1 MLNENGHSFLR
12 SSDVLAG
19 PSHGAQLMTRR
30 TVVRRCAAVIA
41 PAALAVALA
50 SCATG
55 SGAPT
60 ARTDTVSRADITAGV
75 SASGS
80 LSAVGTQN
88 LGFAASG
95 KLTSVRVHVGD
106 RVKAGQVLATVDATA
121 AKAALAQAKG
131 NLHAQQ
137 AGLARLTSAT
147 TVSGAQSAANQ
158 ADTIVA
164 ATKGQVAATADADSA
179 AISRAKTQLNTD
191 EDAKDDASSA
201 LKKAQ
206 SACASATA
214 SAKLLAT
221 AQQQLAD
228 GDSAGAA
235 ATLAQAS
242 GTGSADASAC
252 TAVPTAQAA
261 VAAAK
266 AKVVGDKTAL
276 VAAQQKKK
284 VDAAAGKLSIASA
297 QQSAIAAQNGLDSSS
312 ADRPHSIDQQQALVD
327 SAEAAVRSA
336 QKVVDDTTL
345 KAPSDGTIEVVNG
358 AKGEYVA
365 PSTGTTA
372 QAPGSAAAIPGS
384 AAASSLTGASRPGGT
399 QFMVLSNVKKLQLVL
414 PFEQSDAA
422 QVLPNQ
428 KVSVQVDAVP
438 DAVLDGHVVSIAPSS
453 TANSGAISYY
463 VTVGLD
469 QDDSKLRDGQTAR
482 GTVHTLEKDN
492 VLSVAN
498 AAVHRQGSTTTV
510 VLLAS
515 DGSQQSAPF
524 EAGVV
529 GSDRTEVLSGLT
541 EGQLVVLP
549 SGAS

>member
-1 MLNENGHSFLR
+1 
-12 SSDVLAG
+12 
-19 PSHGAQLMTRR
+19 MTRR
-30 TVVRRCAAVIA
+30 RAASRSAGIVA
-41 PAALAVALA
+41 PVALALALA

-80 LSAVGTQN
+80 LSAVGTEN
-88 LGFAASG
+88 LGFATSG

-106 RVKAGQVLATVDATA
+106 GVKAGQVLATVDATA

-137 AGLARLTSAT
+137 AGLDRLTSST
-147 TVSGAQSAANQ
+147 TVSGAQSTVSQAN
-158 ADTIVA
+158 AIVD
-164 ATKGQVAATADADSA
+164 ATKSQVAATADADAA
-179 AISRAKTQLNTD
+179 AISRARTQLDTD
-191 EDAKDDASSA
+191 SDAKDQATSA
-201 LKKAQ
+201 LKKLQAACKAGQ
-206 SACASATA
+206 SSAGA
-214 SAKLLAT
+214 AAALIQK
-221 AQQQLAD
+221 AQQQLAV
-228 GDSAGAA
+228 GDSAGASV
-235 ATLAQAS
+235 TLAQV
-242 GTGSADASAC
+242 GGSAGSGDTSAC
-252 TAVPTAQAA
+252 TEVATAQMA
-261 VAAAK
+261 VATAK

-284 VDAAAGKLSIASA
+284 VDAAAGKLSVASA
-297 QQSAIAAQNGLDSSS
+297 EQAAVAAQNGLDASS

-336 QKVVDDTTL
+336 QKVVDDTVL

-358 AKGEYVA
+358 VKGEYVS

-384 AAASSLTGASRPGGT
+384 TAPTGATGATGASRPGGT

-422 QVLPNQ
+422 QVMTNQ

-438 DAVLDGHVVSIAPSS
+438 DAALDGHVVSVAPSS
-453 TANSGAISYY
+453 TATSGAISYY
-463 VTVGLD
+463 VTVALD
-469 QDDSKLRDGQTAR
+469 QNDSKLKDGQTAR
-482 GTVHTLEKDN
+482 GTVHTLEKDD
-492 VLSVAN
+492 VLSVPN

-510 VLLAS
+510 ELLAS
-515 DGSQQSAPF
+515 DGSQQTAPF

-529 GSDRTEVLSGLT
+529 GRDRTEVLSGLT
-541 EGQLVVLP
+541 EGQRIVLP
-549 SGAS
+549 SGAF

>member
-1 MLNENGHSFLR
+1 
-12 SSDVLAG
+12 
-19 PSHGAQLMTRR
+19 MTRR
-30 TVVRRCAAVIA
+30 PVARRCAVVIA
-41 PAALAVALA
+41 PAALALALA

-121 AKAALAQAKG
+121 AKAALSQAKG

-164 ATKGQVAATADADSA
+164 ATKGQVSATAEADSA
-179 AISRAKTQLNTD
+179 AISRARTQLNTD

-206 SACASATA
+206 SACASATT
-214 SAKLLAT
+214 SAEVLAK

-228 GDSAGAA
+228 GDAVGAA
-235 ATLAQAS
+235 ATLAQANAS
-242 GTGSADASAC
+242 AGSADASAC

-345 KAPSDGTIEVVNG
+345 EAPSDGTIEVVNG

-384 AAASSLTGASRPGGT
+384 AAASSPTGASRPGGT

-453 TANSGAISYY
+453 TASSGAISYY

-469 QDDSKLRDGQTAR
+469 QSATDQSDSKLRDGQTAR
-482 GTVHTLEKDN
+482 GTVRTLEKDN